1 MKYSW
6 PYEQP
11 PYPIQVELM
20 EAIRSALEQK
30 QCGVFESPTGTGK
43 SRSIICSVIPWLM
56 ANLEKTKAETAE
68 DNSSEPSW
76 LHEFAKEQSTS
87 NLKRVDQLRKQREDR
102 IAKRPKLAV
111 ADRKEEE
118 GEEIGLERMDEA
130 EAFTGLRKVYYC
142 SRTHTQLSQFANEVR
157 KINQLLPQ
165 PVSLVVLGSR
175 QQLCIHE
182 EIKQKPSHVLNDA
195 CLDLN
200 DTKAKC
206 PYNNSSGRVEWL
218 ADYALQ
224 TSIPDLED
232 LSSHDTC
239 PYYASRQASTMAQVV
254 LLPYTSLL
262 NPDTREAL
270 GLNLEASVIVFD
282 EAHNLVDA
290 IADAYTTAITL
301 GQLQTAIEDITHYVE
316 KYSKLHLDTRNVL
329 LQLSQLIMPKL
340 VRLLSQ
346 RDNDKAEERMYT
358 VDEFLQAV
366 KLQDVNFLPLL
377 AQAKLLK
384 LNRKLKAVSNS
395 QITILAVIAFLHS
408 LTEQSDAGE
417 GSRVKL
423 TPGMSIKFL
432 LLDISSKFTDIVSQ
446 AHSVLLCGG
455 TMHPVDQI
463 ISQLFPT
470 NAKQV
475 ARFSCGHVIP
485 DNNLQVLQITKSP
498 LGRELRFTH
507 DHLLYQDLQ
516 ACLRNLC
523 AVSPQGM
530 VVFFPSYAMLDKFIA
545 SLAGQQFKKPLI
557 VETRRKDDDAFAEY
571 ELAVKTNTG
580 GAMLLAV
587 VGGRLSEGINFSDA
601 LARCVVM
608 VGLPFPNRYECETQ
622 AKMQFQDQKFGLGAG
637 HRYLENQCWK
647 QVNQSVG
654 RAIRHQNDF
663 AMVVLLDVRF
673 SDAQP
678 KMPKWIANQF
688 THPVDD
694 WGVIMRLTMQFFKN
708 KSLSL

>member
-1 MKYSW
+1 MSYSW
-6 PYEQP
+6 PYEQA
-11 PYPIQVELM
+11 PYAIQVELM
-20 EAIRSALEQK
+20 EAIHSALQQK

-56 ANLEKTKAETAE
+56 ANLEKAEAVE
-68 DNSSEPSW
+68 GDSSEPSW
-76 LHEFAKEQSTS
+76 LDDFVKEQSTS
-87 NLKRVDQLRKQREDR
+87 NLKRVDQLRKQREGR
-102 IAKRPKLAV
+102 IAKRPRLAG
-111 ADRKEEE
+111 KEEE
-118 GEEIGLERMDEA
+118 EEEDGEEIGLERRDEA
-130 EAFTGLRKVYYC
+130 EAFTGLRKLYYC
-142 SRTHTQLSQFANEVR
+142 SRTHTQLSQFASEVR

-175 QQLCIHE
+175 QQLCINE
-182 EIKQKPSHVLNDA
+182 DVRQKPSHLLNDA

-206 PYNNSSGRVEWL
+206 PFNNSSGRVEWL

-232 LSSHDTC
+232 LSKHDTC
-239 PYYASRQASTMAQVV
+239 PYYASRRASTMAQVV

-270 GLNLEASVIVFD
+270 GLNLEGSVVVFD

-301 GQLQTAIEDITHYVE
+301 AQLQTAIEDITHYVE

-329 LQLSQLIMPKL
+329 LQLSQLVMPKL
-340 VRLLSQ
+340 VRLLSSSQ
-346 RDNDKAEERMYT
+346 LNNDEERMYT
-358 VDEFLQAV
+358 VDEFLQAA

-408 LTEQSDAGE
+408 LTEQPEAGG

-423 TPGMSIKFL
+423 TPNLSIKFL

-463 ISQLFPT
+463 LSQLFPA
-470 NAKQV
+470 NAQLV

-485 DNNLQVLQITKSP
+485 DGNLQVLQISKSP
-498 LGRELRFTH
+498 LGKELRFTH
-507 DHLLYQDLQ
+507 DHALYQDLQ

-530 VVFFPSYAMLDKFIA
+530 VVFFPSYAMLDKFTA
-545 SLAGQQFKKPLI
+545 SLAGQQFKKPLV

-571 ELAVKTNTG
+571 ERTNANG

-587 VGGRLSEGINFSDA
+587 VGGRLSEGINFSDS

-608 VGLPFPNRYECETQ
+608 VGLPFPNRHECETR
-622 AKMQFQDQKFGLGAG
+622 AKMQFQEQRFGPGAG
-637 HRYLENQCWK
+637 QRYLENQCWK

-654 RAIRHQNDF
+654 RAIRHQKDF

-673 SDAQP
+673 ADAQP
-678 KMPKWIANQF
+678 KLPQWIASQC
-688 THPVDD
+688 TQPPVDD
-694 WGVIMRLTMQFFKN
+694 WGVVMRRTMQFFKN
-708 KSLSL
+708 KPL